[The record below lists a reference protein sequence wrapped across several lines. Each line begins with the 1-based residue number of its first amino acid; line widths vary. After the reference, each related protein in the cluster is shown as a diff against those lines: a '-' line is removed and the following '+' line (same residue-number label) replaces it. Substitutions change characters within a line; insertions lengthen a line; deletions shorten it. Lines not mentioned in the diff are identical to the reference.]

1 MEKEFP
7 NVYIDTLAYTYTRK
21 APKITKP
28 RHNVV
33 IRLCTIECC
42 FSHPLD
48 ECPVPDKSGKRIT
61 NDIREWAAICDN
73 IHIWDY
79 TTNFSHYLTPY
90 PNFAVLQPNV
100 QFFAE
105 HNVKSVFEQGCYQM
119 VNNGEFAQLKAY
131 LLAKLLWDPY
141 TDIEKHMNEF
151 MLAYYGEAIST
162 SAGTLTLPLTGLSFS
177 TSITIAAPKRLFTS
191 PNPT

>member
-1 MEKEFP
+1 MPISTPLIPTPQSSE
-7 NVYIDTLAYTYTRK
+7 NH
-21 APKITKP
+21 KP

-42 FSHPLD
+42 FSHPLTSA
-48 ECPVPDKSGKRIT
+48 PFPTNPQRIT
-61 NDIREWAAICDN
+61 NDIREWATICDN

-79 TTNFSHYLTPY
+79 LKLLLPPY
-90 PNFAVLQPNV
+90 PNFAVLQTNV

-151 MLAYYGEAIST
+151 MLAYYGEGYQYIRRYIDFAVDR
-162 SAGTLTLPLTGLSFS
+162 AQ
-177 TSITIAAPKRLFTS
+177 LFHIHYNSS
-191 PNPT
+191 PRRDCLLLRIRT